1 MSFGQMREN
10 WSFLASHISSM
21 FRDAKMKHTKKRT
34 LYLLSNMEEARLCS
48 GAALLHLA
56 QGVLNVCRVQWNLKT
71 IKAFWSKMCC
81 PVSERLVS
89 VTGHGSSNRI
99 MTQNTQLKRP
109 RMAKRKTLA
118 HSEVAFYEPWSKSY
132 WTSVEG
138 AETCSLEKAPFKPE
152 TAGAVC
158 SQGVGQNTRWQ
169 VQKSHWELQKS
180 IDCSDCLKR
189 LCNKILS

>member
-1 MSFGQMREN
+1 
-10 WSFLASHISSM
+10 
-21 FRDAKMKHTKKRT
+21 
-34 LYLLSNMEEARLCS
+34 
-48 GAALLHLA
+48 
-56 QGVLNVCRVQWNLKT
+56 
-71 IKAFWSKMCC
+71 MCC
-81 PVSERLVS
+81 PVSESLVS
-89 VTGHGSSNRI
+89 VAGHGSSNRI
-99 MTQNTQLKRP
+99 MTQNTQLKPP
-109 RMAKRKTLA
+109 RMAKSKTLDY
-118 HSEVAFYEPWSKSY
+118 SEVAFYEPWSKSY

-189 LCNKILS
+189 LCNKILKLRVPSFLSRPVSLVYFLLLFCWTTIQKQCLIFISSFSVNLYLLLLLSVSSYFSDHCGFFFL